1 MSLSLPY
8 SRNRRYL
15 TGIDWVVGA
24 LHHAN
29 KKATGS
35 GATSQAILDIPAFV
49 DEAPLRTALNKIAE
63 RFPLIHGQ
71 FARDWF
77 NLAPYWKTPR
87 WAKNA
92 SIVLKVV
99 NLSAGEEE
107 QADRLLTDHV
117 NTPME
122 DDNQHIR
129 FLLIRIGVNHSRLGL
144 QFDHRLFDAFGAEA
158 FFRLIDETFR
168 GNLDSIA
175 PQINI
180 TEPAHLDKWK
190 QRFAAGK
197 ALNRSLMELQK
208 KDVRALEMPVAGQ
221 YRIHLVHE
229 TMTAEQT
236 ARINK
241 KAFEEIGMP
250 ILLPITAARAVDAM
264 QKSIGKFP
272 LEGQQYLLFTS
283 ANMRPPGNDWA
294 SLFFNHFSFVN
305 LAAPTN
311 ENQTI
316 REVALVLRDQ
326 FFQHAKDKI
335 PQAMQ
340 DAAALGRIFPQWA
353 VAKVINSMFKGR
365 MCSFYFACLKECGYP
380 GNTFMG
386 HPITNL
392 YHTPLAFAPPG
403 MNLCM
408 TFYAGHFNL
417 VLSYVEGAMEDDTAK
432 EILRR
437 FKTSLCEG

>member
-1 MSLSLPY
+1 MTLSLPY
-8 SRNRRYL
+8 FRSRRYL

-24 LHHAN
+24 LHHAS
-29 KKATGS
+29 KKATGN
-35 GATSQAILDIPAFV
+35 GATSQAVLDIPAFLE
-49 DEAPLRTALNKIAE
+49 EAPLRTVLNQISE

-92 SIVLKVV
+92 NIELKV
-99 NLSAGEEE
+99 LSLPAGEEAK
-107 QADRLLTDHV
+107 ADQLLTDHV

-122 DDNQHIR
+122 NDNQHIR
-129 FLLIRIGVNHSRLGL
+129 FLLVRLGMNHSKLGL
-144 QFDHRLFDAFGAEA
+144 QFDHRLFDAYGAEA

-168 GNLDSIA
+168 GNLDAIA
-175 PQINI
+175 GKISI
-180 TEPAHLDKWK
+180 TEPAHLDHWK
-190 QRFAAGK
+190 RRFAAGK
-197 ALNRSLMELQK
+197 VLNRSLVELQK
-208 KDVRALEMPVAGQ
+208 KEVRALAMPPAGQ
-221 YRIHLVHE
+221 RRIHLVHE
-229 TMTAEQT
+229 TMTVEQT

-250 ILLPITAARAVDAM
+250 ILLPVTAARAVDAV
-264 QKSIGKFP
+264 QKAVGTFP

-283 ANMRPPGNDWA
+283 ANMRLPSQEWE

-305 LAAPTN
+305 LGAPTN

-316 REVALVLRDQ
+316 KEVAIVLRDQ

-340 DAAALGRIFPQWA
+340 DAAALGRIFPRSL
-353 VAKVINSMFKGR
+353 VARVINSMFKGR

-380 GNTFMG
+380 GTTFMG
-386 HPITNL
+386 LPISNL

-403 MNLCM
+403 LNLCM
-408 TFYAGHFNL
+408 TFFAGHFNL
-417 VLSYVEGAMEDDTAK
+417 VLSYVEGAMEDATAK
-432 EILRR
+432 EILQR
-437 FKTSLCEG
+437 FKTALVEG